1 MEFVCLLGGLA
12 IVSAHFAIEAEYDPV
27 QITAVGRGLYGLERI
42 SVYLYILR
50 YQMPFLAE
58 VATEAVV
65 LLAHAG
71 YFHVYFSD
79 MAFKISKHTIH
90 IVFAC

>member
-1 MEFVCLLGGLA
+1 M
-12 IVSAHFAIEAEYDPV
+12 EYDPV
-27 QITAVGRGLYGLERI
+27 QITAVGRGLWGLKRI
-42 SVYLYILR
+42 PVYLYILR
-50 YQMPFLAE
+50 YQMLFLAE

-65 LLAHAG
+65 RLAPAG